1 MILFRANQIREQY
14 HLIQKIPN
22 WEIFVE
28 VVVTRCFEVR
38 RKDGKITNMIFN
50 EWVNEYKNK
59 TLNTEAKAAI
69 KQKNEFESPHKSELV
84 SELEMSRSK
93 KKFTPIILTKNY

>member
-1 MILFRANQIREQY
+1 
-14 HLIQKIPN
+14 
-22 WEIFVE
+22 

-59 TLNTEAKAAI
+59 TLNTEAKAKI
-69 KQKNEFESPHKSELV
+69 K
-84 SELEMSRSK
+84 
-93 KKFTPIILTKNY
+93 